1 MNGTAGQGPDSGRI
15 SVRAVFSRRNLT
27 LPTRITLLRLFAIP
41 PLWVLAALGHP
52 RTVGLGWFAAAITD
66 GLDGLIARRTRTMT
80 TLGSHLDSLAD
91 HLLSISGFFWL
102 GMLRPEFARER
113 LGLILSC
120 AAAGLTA
127 LAVSWLRFRRLGDL
141 HLYSAKGAAFLVTG
155 FGISL
160 LVLGRYSTLFLYA
173 AAGLMFLAAAETILV
188 ALLLPDAGERI
199 GSILIRRRRG
209 V

>member
-1 MNGTAGQGPDSGRI
+1 MNGTAGQGPDAGRI
-15 SVRAVFSRRNLT
+15 SVRALLSRRNLT
-27 LPTRITLLRLFAIP
+27 IPTRITLLRLFAIP
-41 PLWVLAALGHP
+41 PLWVLAAMGHP
-52 RTVGLGWFAAAITD
+52 RAVGFGWLAAAITD

-188 ALLLPDAGERI
+188 ALLPDAGQRT
-199 GSILIRRRRG
+199 GSILIRRRREA
-209 V
+209 